1 MVSSCLEEIMSV
13 GIDASVVFSGIS
25 AVGVVGG
32 IIGVSLALRKD
43 RQDTKEARDK
53 EIKVR
58 EEEVRVHTETWT
70 NLTRDVGD
78 VKSDISEI
86 KKTLGN
92 GGYKGI
98 KGDIDTIK
106 SNCGIEMASLKK
118 QVEINTPRI
127 DHLECRVN
135 DIEREK

>member
-1 MVSSCLEEIMSV
+1 LEEIMSV

-32 IIGVSLALRKD
+32 IICVSLALRKD
-43 RQDTKEARDK
+43 RRDTKEARDK

-58 EEEVRVHTETWT
+58 EEEVKAHAETWT
-70 NLTRDVGD
+70 NLTRDVSE

-98 KGDIDTIK
+98 KGDIEAIK
-106 SNCGIEMASLKK
+106 SNCGVEMATLKK
-118 QVEINTPRI
+118 QVEFNTPRI

-135 DIEREK
+135 DIERDK